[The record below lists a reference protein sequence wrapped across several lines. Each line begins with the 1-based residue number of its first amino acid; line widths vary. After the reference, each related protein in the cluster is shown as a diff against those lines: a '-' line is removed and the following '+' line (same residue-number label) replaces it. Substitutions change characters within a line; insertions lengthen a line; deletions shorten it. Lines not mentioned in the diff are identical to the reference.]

1 MGAITLRESHVSD
14 LLVRIR
20 SRTAFCLVGCFTI
33 CFTICFIVKCL
44 NNNETGD
51 LLKSPSKNIPAFAYL
66 LRARS
71 SVVLR

>member
-1 MGAITLRESHVSD
+1 VSD

-20 SRTAFCLVGCFTI
+20 SRTVFFLVG

-44 NNNETGD
+44 NKNETGD